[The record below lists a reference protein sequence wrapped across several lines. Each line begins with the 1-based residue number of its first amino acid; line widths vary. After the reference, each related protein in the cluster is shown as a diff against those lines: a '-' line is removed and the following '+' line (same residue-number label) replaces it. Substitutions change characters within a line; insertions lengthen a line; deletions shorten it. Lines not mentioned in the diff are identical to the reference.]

1 MKRTW
6 LYALVFFICIPA
18 HSQNI
23 TVIDATTRQIIAGV
37 SVYSRVPHFTAI
49 TNTKGQVSLKGFSG
63 ADSIYFQH
71 VSFKT
76 VGFTPEEIR
85 SKSYTVEIMESSISL
100 DEVIIAANR
109 WEQERTEIPYRVVKI
124 NMREVG
130 LQNPQT
136 SADLLSSGGYVYIQ
150 KSQLAGGSPMLRG
163 FATNRIL
170 LVVDGV
176 RMNNAIYR
184 LGNLQNVISLD
195 AGSFESAEVLFGPG
209 AVIYGSDAIGGVI
222 DFHTLKPAL
231 SDGKK
236 LLFTGNASSRY
247 STACNEKS
255 GHADFNF
262 GFKKWAF
269 TTSLTYADYD
279 DLRTGSH
286 GNSYFLRPAYQESV
300 DGKDAMI
307 VNDDPRVQVASG
319 FSQLYL
325 MQKIR
330 FMPAAYWN
338 LDYSFHYSAT
348 SDAPRYDRLC
358 LDEKYDGELDYA
370 EWYYGPQ
377 KWMMNRLGVLYSRT
391 TKLFDRMSILAA
403 FQSYEESRHDRKF
416 NKPSLRNQVEKV
428 NAGSLNLNF
437 DKTISPKAMVYYG
450 AEAVINQINST
461 ADRVNIETQEV
472 SATNTRYPDGSY
484 WQAYGIYASVKYKFS
499 RAWILNAG
507 LRYSYYTV
515 TASFDTSI
523 FPFPFTES
531 RNAHGAL
538 NGSMGIVCL
547 PGEKWQLYCNGST
560 GFHAPNVDDIGKVF
574 DSEPGSV
581 VVPNPGLKP
590 EYAWNVEAGTSKVF
604 GRFLKIDLSAYYTY
618 LDNALARR
626 DFQFDGLDSILYEGE
641 MSRVQAIQNIT
652 RAYVW
657 GLQAGVE
664 LRFLQGFGLVSMV
677 NFQKGK
683 EQDETSMIDYPL
695 RHAAP
700 LFGST
705 HLTYE
710 RKSLKF
716 DFYTLY
722 NSRMDFEDLALSE
735 RNDDAPYAR
744 DENNN
749 PFVPGWCTLNLK
761 AAWYINKAIA
771 LNAGIENITD
781 RLYRPYASGI
791 SAPGRNFILAIKF
804 RF

>member
-1 MKRTW
+1 MERT
-6 LYALVFFICIPA
+6 LLFALFLFTGISA

-37 SVYSRVPHFTAI
+37 AVFSKVPQSAAI
-49 TNTKGQVSLKGFSG
+49 TNAKGQVSIHAFSG

-71 VSFKT
+71 LSYKP
-76 VGFTPEEIR
+76 VGFTAEEMK
-85 SKSYTVEIMESSISL
+85 SKSYTVELMESSISL
-100 DEVIIAANR
+100 DEVIVAANR
-109 WEQERTEIPYRVVKI
+109 WEEEGAEIPYRVVKI

-130 LQNPQT
+130 FQNPQT

-170 LVVDGV
+170 LVVDGI

-195 AGSFESAEVLFGPG
+195 VGSFESAEVLFGPG

-236 LLFTGNASSRY
+236 LVLTGNASSRY

-262 GFKKWAF
+262 GLKKWAF
-269 TTSLTYADYD
+269 ITSLTYADYD

-286 GNSYFLRPAYQESV
+286 GNSYFLRPAYQESI
-300 DGKDAMI
+300 DGKDTMI
-307 VNDDPRVQVASG
+307 VNDDPKVQVASG

-330 FMPAAYWN
+330 FMPTEYWN
-338 LDYSFHYSAT
+338 LDYSIHYSTT
-348 SDAPRYDRLC
+348 SDAPRYDRLS
-358 LDEKYDGELDYA
+358 LDDKNDGELDYA

-403 FQSYEESRHDRKF
+403 FQNYEESRHDRKF
-416 NKPSLRNQVEKV
+416 NKTSLRSQIEKV
-428 NAGSLNLNF
+428 NAGSLTFNF
-437 DKTISPKAMVYYG
+437 DKTISPKTMVYYG
-450 AEAVINQINST
+450 AEAVINRINST
-461 ADRVNIETQEV
+461 ANRMNIETKEV
-472 SATNTRYPDGSY
+472 SATNTRYPDGSE

-499 RAWILNAG
+499 RAWIVNAG
-507 LRYSYYTV
+507 LRYSYYKV
-515 TASFDTSI
+515 EAAFDTSL
-523 FPFPFTES
+523 FPFPFTAT
-531 RNAHGAL
+531 RNANGAL
-538 NGSMGIVCL
+538 NGSIGIVCL

-626 DFQFDGLDSILYEGE
+626 DFQFDGQDSIPYDGE

-657 GLQAGVE
+657 GIQAGVDI
-664 LRFLQGFGLVSMV
+664 RFLQGFGLTSIL

-683 EQDETSMIDYPL
+683 EQDETSLMDYPL

-716 DFYTLY
+716 DFYTVY
-722 NSRMDFEDLALSE
+722 NKKMDFEDLALSE
-735 RNDDAPYAR
+735 RNDDAPYAK

-771 LNAGIENITD
+771 LNAGVENITD

-791 SAPGRNFILAIKF
+791 SAPGINFILAIKF

>member
-1 MKRTW
+1 MKRKW
-6 LYALVFFICIPA
+6 LFALFFFTGIPA
-18 HSQNI
+18 HAQNI

-37 SVYSRVPHFTAI
+37 AVFSKVPQYAAI
-49 TNTKGQVSLKGFSG
+49 TNAKGQVSMRAFSG

-71 VSFKT
+71 VSYKP
-76 VGFTPEEIR
+76 VGFTPEEMK
-85 SKSYTVEIMESSISL
+85 SKSYTVELMESSISL
-100 DEVIIAANR
+100 DEVIVAANR
-109 WEQERTEIPYRVVKI
+109 WEEERAEIPYRVVKI
-124 NMREVG
+124 NMREVSF
-130 LQNPQT
+130 QNPQT
-136 SADLLSSGGYVYIQ
+136 SADMLGSGGYVYIQ

-231 SDGKK
+231 SDGIKPMV
-236 LLFTGNASSRY
+236 TGNASIRY
-247 STACNEKS
+247 ATACNEKT

-262 GFKKWAF
+262 GLKKWAF
-269 TTSLTYADYD
+269 TTSFTYADYD

-300 DGKDAMI
+300 NGKDTMI
-307 VNDDPRVQVASG
+307 VNDDPKVQVASG

-330 FMPAAYWN
+330 YMPAGYWN

-358 LDEKYDGELDYA
+358 LDEKNDGELDYA

-403 FQSYEESRHDRKF
+403 FQNYEESRHDRKF
-416 NKPSLRNQVEKV
+416 NKTSLRNQVEKV
-428 NAGSLNLNF
+428 DAGSINLNF
-437 DKTISPKAMVYYG
+437 DKTINPKATVYYG
-450 AEAVINQINST
+450 AEAVINRIHST
-461 ADRVNIETQEV
+461 ANRVNIETKEV
-472 SATNTRYPDGSY
+472 STTNTRYPNGSD
-484 WQAYGIYASVKYKFS
+484 WQAYGIYASVKYKFNKV
-499 RAWILNAG
+499 WIVNAG

-515 TASFDTSI
+515 EAAFDTSM
-523 FPFPFTES
+523 FPFPFAST
-531 RNAHGAL
+531 RNASGAL
-538 NGSMGIVCL
+538 NGSMGVVCL

-581 VVPNPGLKP
+581 VVPNPGLEP
-590 EYAWNVEAGTSKVF
+590 EYAWNVEVGTSKVI
-604 GRFLKIDLSAYYTY
+604 GSFLKIDLSAYYTY

-626 DFQFDGLDSILYEGE
+626 DFQFDGQDSILYDGE

-657 GLQAGVE
+657 GIQAGVDV
-664 LRFLQGFGLVSMV
+664 RFMQGFGLTSIL
-677 NFQKGK
+677 NYQKGK
-683 EQDETSMIDYPL
+683 EQDEASMMDYPL
-695 RHAAP
+695 RHAPP

-710 RKSLKF
+710 RKSLKC
-716 DFYTLY
+716 DFYAVY
-722 NSRMDFEDLALSE
+722 NNKMDFEDLALSE
-735 RNDDAPYAR
+735 RNDDAAYAK

-749 PFVPGWCTLNLK
+749 PFVPGWFTLNLK
-761 AAWYINKAIA
+761 AAWYLNKSIA
-771 LNAGIENITD
+771 LNAGVENITD

-791 SAPGRNFILAIKF
+791 SAPGRNFILAIKL

>member
-1 MKRTW
+1 M
-6 LYALVFFICIPA
+6 
-18 HSQNI
+18 
-23 TVIDATTRQIIAGV
+23 
-37 SVYSRVPHFTAI
+37 
-49 TNTKGQVSLKGFSG
+49 
-63 ADSIYFQH
+63 
-71 VSFKT
+71 SF
-76 VGFTPEEIR
+76 
-85 SKSYTVEIMESSISL
+85 
-100 DEVIIAANR
+100 
-109 WEQERTEIPYRVVKI
+109 
-124 NMREVG
+124 
-130 LQNPQT
+130 
-136 SADLLSSGGYVYIQ
+136 
-150 KSQLAGGSPMLRG
+150 
-163 FATNRIL
+163 
-170 LVVDGV
+170 
-176 RMNNAIYR
+176 
-184 LGNLQNVISLD
+184 
-195 AGSFESAEVLFGPG
+195 
-209 AVIYGSDAIGGVI
+209 
-222 DFHTLKPAL
+222 
-231 SDGKK
+231 
-236 LLFTGNASSRY
+236 
-247 STACNEKS
+247 
-255 GHADFNF
+255 
-262 GFKKWAF
+262 
-269 TTSLTYADYD
+269 
-279 DLRTGSH
+279 
-286 GNSYFLRPAYQESV
+286 
-300 DGKDAMI
+300 
-307 VNDDPRVQVASG
+307 
-319 FSQLYL
+319 
-325 MQKIR
+325 
-330 FMPAAYWN
+330 
-338 LDYSFHYSAT
+338 
-348 SDAPRYDRLC
+348 
-358 LDEKYDGELDYA
+358 
-370 EWYYGPQ
+370 
-377 KWMMNRLGVLYSRT
+377 
-391 TKLFDRMSILAA
+391 LAA
-403 FQSYEESRHDRKF
+403 FQRYEESRHDRKF
-416 NKPSLRNQVEKV
+416 NKTSLRNQVEKV
-428 NAGSLNLNF
+428 NAGSLNFNF

-450 AEAVINQINST
+450 AEAIINRINST
-461 ADRVNIETQEV
+461 ANRVNIETKEV
-472 SATNTRYPDGSY
+472 SATNTRYPDGSE
-484 WQAYGIYASVKYKFS
+484 WQAYGIYASGKYKFS

-523 FPFPFTES
+523 FPFPFTAS

-538 NGSMGIVCL
+538 NGSLGIVCL
-547 PGEKWQLYCNGST
+547 PGEKWQLYCNGSS

-664 LRFLQGFGLVSMV
+664 LRFLQGFGLVSTV

-761 AAWYINKAIA
+761 AAWYMNKAIA

-781 RLYRPYASGI
+781 RLYRPYSSGI